1 MNYLLNLTD
10 MNRIARNTIFLYCRM
25 LFLLFVGLY
34 TSRVVLDSLG
44 VSDLGI
50 YNATGGLVAL
60 FSVLSGSLA
69 AAISRFLT
77 YELGKGS
84 SNDDLNK
91 VFASSLTIQCIIAG
105 VIIILAE
112 ALGPWFLSSKMT
124 IPAERMSAAHWVL
137 QFSIITFAINLISV
151 PYNAAIIAHEKMGA
165 FAYIGMFEGLA
176 KLGVAFLISISPIDR
191 LIWYA
196 LLMCAV
202 ALAVRFAYS
211 FYCRH
216 QFAECRGRLIF
227 DGKLFGQM
235 FSFAGWNFIGASSA
249 VLRDHGGNILINVFC
264 GPAVNGAR
272 AVAMQLSAAVQ
283 GFVTNF
289 MTALNPQ
296 ITKSYASGD
305 RQYMN
310 RLICTGARY
319 SFFLLL
325 IIGLPVLMETDF
337 LMEIWLKDVPDHAV
351 RFVRLAIIF
360 SMSESLSLPVIT
372 AVLATG
378 DIKKYQIIVGGLQLL
393 NIPASWIA
401 LHFGCEPECVLV
413 IAIIISQLC
422 LLARLTLTDKMIGLK
437 AKTYLT
443 EVYLPSIATAVL
455 SVALPIAISL
465 EDASGWGGF
474 IMGCC
479 ICIIWTGLCVLFA
492 GMKCNER
499 KALINKILKKND
511 QYSG

>member
-1 MNYLLNLTD
+1 
-10 MNRIARNTIFLYCRM
+10 MNRIAKNTLLLYCRM
-25 LFLLFVGLY
+25 LFLMFVGLY

-50 YNATGGLVAL
+50 YNATGGVVAL

-84 SNDDLNK
+84 ALDDLRK
-91 VFASSLTIQCIIAG
+91 VFSSSLTIQCIIAV

-112 ALGPWFLSSKMT
+112 AVGPWFLSEKMT
-124 IPAERMSAAHWVL
+124 IPPDRMPAAHWVL
-137 QFSIITFAINLISV
+137 QFSIVTFAINLVSV

-165 FAYIGMFEGLA
+165 FAYIGIFEGLA
-176 KLGVAFLISISPIDR
+176 KLGVAFLISLSPIDK

-196 LLMCAV
+196 LLMCLV
-202 ALAVRFAYS
+202 ALCVRFAYRT
-211 FYCRH
+211 YCRRN
-216 QFAECRGRLIF
+216 FLECRARFIY
-227 DGKLFGQM
+227 DGKLFRQM

-249 VLRDHGGNILINVFC
+249 VLRDHGGNILINIFC

-272 AVAMQLSAAVQ
+272 AVAMQLNAAVQ
-283 GFVTNF
+283 GFVSNF

-305 RQYMN
+305 RQHMN
-310 RLICTGARY
+310 KLICTGAKY

-325 IIGLPVLMETDF
+325 LIGLPVLMNTGF
-337 LMEIWLKDVPDHAV
+337 LMGLWLKEVPAHSIN
-351 RFVRLAIIF
+351 FVRLAIIF
-360 SMSESLSLPVIT
+360 SMSEALSLPVIT

-401 LHFGCEPECVLV
+401 LVCGCEPESVLIV
-413 IAIIISQLC
+413 AIIISQLC
-422 LLARLTLTDKMIGLK
+422 LFARLTLTGKMIGLK
-437 AKTYLT
+437 AVTYLA
-443 EVYLPSIATAVL
+443 EVYLPAAVTAVL
-455 SVALPIAISL
+455 AAVPPLIL
-465 EDASGWGGF
+465 SGGDSDNWGAF
-474 IMGCC
+474 LTSCC
-479 ICIIWTGLCVLFA
+479 ICIIWSGICALFA
-492 GMKCNER
+492 GMRTDER
-499 KALINKILKKND
+499 KDLIEKIFKRND
-511 QYSG
+511 RVTG